1 MSDMMKTYR
10 KPDGYTIQATP
21 KAFQLF
27 YKKQGFVPVE
37 DEENTGSGEL
47 PVKAEADR
55 QEEQDENS
63 SAEVSEESTSA
74 ETPEANDREPE
85 AETPEANDREPEAET
100 PEANDKEPKEAK
112 PSTKRK
118 KEEKKADSASEQPA
132 G

>member
-85 AETPEANDREPEAET
+85 AETPEAND
-100 PEANDKEPKEAK
+100 KEPKEAK